1 MAKKRKLQEMITQ
14 NIIEEIDKQIKHGL
28 NIKEFNKYFHKIITK
43 AIEEQLK

>member
-1 MAKKRKLQEMITQ
+1 MAKNERQQETITQ
-14 NIIEEIDKQIKHGL
+14 NIIEEIDKQIKYGL